1 MSERTSSWKH
11 ALSVY
16 ADRRMLVIAGL
27 GLGGGL
33 ALPLTL
39 GTLTWRL
46 KDAGVDLASIGAF
59 ALVGMPYAF
68 KFAWAP
74 LFDHAAAPGPV
85 GRMGLRRGWLFSLS
99 LLQIAA
105 IAAFGFTDPGTA
117 GLQTALLATA
127 IGFLG
132 ASWDIVADA
141 YRIQVLGEAEQ
152 GAGAAAVQY
161 GYQAGMLASSAG
173 AIALAD
179 YTSWPVVFGAIAC
192 LMLLGTLTAI
202 LAGEPPPQET
212 TRVAEHAGTWDAL
225 EERARRTV
233 VEPFADFMLRP
244 GWLAILAFALL
255 FRFGDAIL
263 GAMAMPFYKELGFTG
278 TEVAGINQVLGTIAR
293 LGGVA
298 VGGLLVARYGLFNA
312 LAVGGVLQ
320 AVTNLL
326 FVWLAAAG
334 HDRSVLAVAI
344 SADAFTG
351 GIGGTAFVAYFSS
364 LCSAGF
370 AATQYALLTSLM
382 GAGRTLFAAAGGLLA
397 ARTEWGEFFALSTL
411 LAIPGL
417 ALLVYLA
424 RAQRSSLGNGSGPST
439 RAQASAPPST
449 TSV

>member
-1 MSERTSSWKH
+1 VSERTSSWKR

-68 KFAWAP
+68 KFVWAP
-74 LFDHAAAPGPV
+74 LFDQLRAPGRA
-85 GRMGLRRGWLFSLS
+85 GRMGLRRGWLLVLS
-99 LLQIAA
+99 LLQIGA
-105 IAAFGFTDPGTA
+105 IAAFGYTDPATSA
-117 GLQTALLATA
+117 VQTALLATA

-141 YRIQVLGEAEQ
+141 YRIQVLDPSEQ
-152 GAGAAAVQY
+152 GAGAASVQY
-161 GYQAGMLASSAG
+161 GYQAGMLISSAG
-173 AIALAD
+173 ALALSD
-179 YTSWPVVFGAIAC
+179 YAGWPTVFGGIAA
-192 LMLLGTLTAI
+192 LMLLGTLTAV
-202 LAGEPPPQET
+202 LAGEPAAMGAG
-212 TRVAEHAGTWDAL
+212 RMHATSGTWAAL
-225 EERARRTV
+225 RERARHTI
-233 VEPFADFMLRP
+233 VEPFADFMRHP

-255 FRFGDAIL
+255 YRFGDAIL
-263 GAMAMPFYKELGFTG
+263 GAMAYPFYKELGFSG
-278 TEVAGINQVLGTIAR
+278 TEVAGINQVLGTAAR
-293 LGGVA
+293 LAGVA
-298 VGGLLVARYGLFNA
+298 VGGVIVARYGLFNA
-312 LAVGGVLQ
+312 LAIGGVLQ
-320 AVTNLL
+320 AATNLL

-334 HDRSVLAVAI
+334 HDRVVLALAI
-344 SADAFTG
+344 GADSFTG

-382 GAGRTLFAAAGGLLA
+382 GAGRTLFAAGGGLLA
-397 ARTEWGEFFALSTL
+397 AHTRWGQFFALSTL

-417 ALLVYLA
+417 ALLAYLA
-424 RAQRSSLGNGSGPST
+424 RAQRGLGSGSGPST

>member
-1 MSERTSSWKH
+1 VSERTSSWKS

-59 ALVGMPYAF
+59 ALVGMPYAL
-68 KFAWAP
+68 KFLWAP
-74 LFDHAAAPGPV
+74 LFDQIAAPGPAS
-85 GRMGLRRGWLFSLS
+85 RLGLRRGWLLVIS
-99 LLQIAA
+99 LLQVAA
-105 IAAFGFTDPGTA
+105 IAAFGYSDPATS

-132 ASWDIVADA
+132 ASWDIVSDA
-141 YRIQVLGEAEQ
+141 YRIQVLGETEQ
-152 GAGAAAVQY
+152 GAGAASVQY
-161 GYQAGMLASSAG
+161 GYQAGMLIANAG
-173 AIALAD
+173 AIALSD
-179 YTSWPVVFGAIAC
+179 YASWPSVFSVIAG
-192 LMLLGTLTAI
+192 LMLLGTLTAL
-202 LAGEPPPQET
+202 LAAEPARSRAPASTVGKSSP
-212 TRVAEHAGTWDAL
+212 WDTL
-225 EERARRTV
+225 LQRARSSV
-233 VEPFADFMLRP
+233 VEPFADFMRRP

-255 FRFGDAIL
+255 YRFGDAIL
-263 GAMAMPFYKELGFTG
+263 GAMAYPFYRELGFSG
-278 TEVAGINQVLGTIAR
+278 TEVASINQVLGTAAR
-293 LGGVA
+293 LAGVG

-312 LAVGGVLQ
+312 LAIGGVLQ

-334 HDRSVLAVAI
+334 HDRSVLAIAI
-344 SADAFTG
+344 SADSFTG

-397 ARTEWGEFFALSTL
+397 SRTGWGEFFALSTL

-417 ALLVYLA
+417 ALLAYLA
-424 RAQRSSLGNGSGPST
+424 RIGRSGTANGPAASVQP
-439 RAQASAPPST
+439 SAPHSSPR
-449 TSV
+449 

>member
-1 MSERTSSWKH
+1 VSERTSAWKS

-16 ADRRMLVIAGL
+16 ADRRMAVIAGL

-59 ALVGMPYAF
+59 ALVGMPYAL

-74 LFDHAAAPGPV
+74 LFDQVSAPGAA
-85 GRMGLRRGWLFSLS
+85 GRMGLRRGWLLVLS
-99 LLQIAA
+99 LLQVAA
-105 IAAFGFTDPGTA
+105 IAAFGYTDPATS
-117 GLQTALLATA
+117 GLRTALLATA

-141 YRIQVLGEAEQ
+141 YRIQVLGESEQ
-152 GAGAAAVQY
+152 GAGAASVQY
-161 GYQAGMLASSAG
+161 GYQAGMLIANAG
-173 AIALAD
+173 AIALSD
-179 YTSWPVVFGAIAC
+179 YASWPTVFSVIAC
-192 LMLLGTLTAI
+192 LMLLGTLTAV
-202 LAGEPPPQET
+202 LAAEPAAIGMAPSRPSASAWGALAQR
-212 TRVAEHAGTWDAL
+212 TR
-225 EERARRTV
+225 RSV

-255 FRFGDAIL
+255 YRFGDAIL
-263 GAMAMPFYKELGFTG
+263 GAMAYPFYKELGFSG

-298 VGGLLVARYGLFNA
+298 VGGVLVARYGLFNA
-312 LAVGGVLQ
+312 LAIGGVLQ

-334 HDRSVLAVAI
+334 HDRGVLALAI
-344 SADAFTG
+344 SADSFTG

-397 ARTEWGEFFALSTL
+397 AHTEWGQFFALSTL

-417 ALLVYLA
+417 ALLAYLA
-424 RAQRSSLGNGSGPST
+424 RARRPGLGDGSGPST

-449 TSV
+449 AR